1 MTEDLQK
8 VLEALKFDKR
18 MAEWYMRR
26 GLLTTEELKKHLESL
41 PDLSAEAARFDLEE
55 EEEEETGNGAAH

>member
-18 MAEWYMRR
+18 MAEWYLRR
-26 GLLTTEELKKHLESL
+26 GLITKEELQKHLNSL
-41 PDLSAEAARFDLEE
+41 PDLASEAAHFDL
-55 EEEEETGNGAAH
+55 EEEETGNGAAH

>member
-8 VLEALKFDKR
+8 VLEALKYDKR
-18 MAEWYMRR
+18 MAEWYLRR
-26 GLLTTEELKKHLESL
+26 GLITKEELKKHLETL
-41 PDLSAEAARFDLEE
+41 PDLANEAAHFDL